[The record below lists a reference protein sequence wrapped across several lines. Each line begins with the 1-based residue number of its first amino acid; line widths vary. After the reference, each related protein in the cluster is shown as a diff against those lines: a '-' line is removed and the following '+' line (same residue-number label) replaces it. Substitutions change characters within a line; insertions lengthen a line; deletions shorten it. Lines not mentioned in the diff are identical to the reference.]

1 MFLFVKIC
9 LAAIGVCVFCALTS
23 VGALFYFTEE
33 VKMKRNNIIALLVC
47 LCMLIC
53 VGIGYNISEK
63 QNKNG
68 AVPTVSD
75 TIQTPQSD
83 SDLLNSGVS
92 AEGSETVNTYYLKSG
107 FSVHFIDVGQGD
119 SALVICDG
127 KTMLI
132 DGGKPHASSIIYT
145 YLKKLGIEYLDYI
158 VASHADDDHIGG
170 LSAPLSKMKVGS
182 VLAPETEAN
191 TSSYTN
197 FKTKATEQGLTIRHP
212 KPGDTLTLGSS
223 KTTFLGPITES
234 GSDRNN
240 GSIVMK
246 VVYGETSFLFTGDA
260 EREEEQ
266 QILSTGC
273 DLSATVLKVGHHGS
287 RNSTTYPFLREIMPK
302 YAVISVGKDNSY
314 GHPTE
319 DTLSRLRDADVKVYR
334 TDMQGDI
341 IAVSDGKTVTI
352 TTKKNKDAVT
362 NPTESEKSDNKN
374 GSNSADTYQS
384 GNTAADNTEYDY
396 IGNKNSM
403 KFHYPE
409 CTAAGKMKETNK
421 VYLHCTREKAI
432 ADGYTPCEQCNP

>member
-1 MFLFVKIC
+1 
-9 LAAIGVCVFCALTS
+9 
-23 VGALFYFTEE
+23 
-33 VKMKRNNIIALLVC
+33 
-47 LCMLIC
+47 MLIC

-63 QNKNG
+63 QNKKG

-75 TIQTPQSD
+75 TIQMPQGDSD
-83 SDLLNSGVS
+83 SLNDEVS
-92 AEGSETVNTYYLKSG
+92 AETVNTDYLKSG

-145 YLKKLGIEYLDYI
+145 YLKKLGIEYLNYI

-197 FKTKATEQGLTIRHP
+197 LKTKAAEQGLTIRHP
-212 KPGDTLTLGSS
+212 KQGDTLTLGSS
-223 KTTFLGPITES
+223 KTTFLGPITENA
-234 GSDRNN
+234 SDRNN

-246 VVYGETSFLFTGDA
+246 VVYGKTSFLFTGDA

-273 DLSATVLKVGHHGS
+273 DISATVLKVGHHGS

-302 YAVISVGKDNSY
+302 FAVISVGKGNSY

-341 IAVSDGKTVTI
+341 IAMSDGKTVTI

-374 GSNSADTYQS
+374 GSNSANTYQS
-384 GNTAADNTEYDY
+384 ANSGASSNINNTTAAAPAYQSKSSDTAADGTAYDY

-432 ADGYTPCEQCNP
+432 ADGYTPCGQCNP